1 VSKSTV
7 ALITI
12 PFFTGAIGYV
22 TNWTGVLMLF
32 YPVEFKGYR
41 SRILQSLSRLL
52 PYRIQQIPGVMLGGI
67 GWQGIV
73 PSRAAKM
80 GSLAVDAGIAKLGT
94 PSEYWNQFEPD
105 VMAEQIIERTRDDT
119 RATVE
124 RIMSREHP
132 RLWHDL
138 PPQVKELVH
147 ARVQQQLPEIVHK
160 LTNEIG
166 RNIDQLVDVKLM
178 VIRRFSPELAN
189 RVFLDMGQRELK
201 FIQNFGFFFGFALG
215 IPVAAI
221 THFVTDW
228 WLLPILGV
236 IVGYVTN
243 WLALWMIY
251 EPPEPRKLG
260 PLRLHGL
267 FIRRQPE
274 VADVYA
280 RIVADEI
287 LTMANFGD
295 ELLSGPSGDR
305 TRAMIEA
312 AMRPAV
318 DRATGPARAAV
329 RVALGTREYDAI
341 VSSFAAEPVEQMM
354 TPLGDPEFN
363 RERSA
368 SMRKLISDRM
378 RVMAPTDF
386 SEMLHMATKQDEW
399 LLLLHGAVLGFGGGL
414 IHLLIFNT

>member
-1 VSKSTV
+1 MSESIL

-12 PFFTGAIGYV
+12 PFFTGAIGYI

-32 YPVEFKGYR
+32 YPVEFRGYR
-41 SRILQSLSRLL
+41 SRLLHSMARLL
-52 PYRIQQIPGVMLGGI
+52 PYRIQQIPGVMVGGI
-67 GWQGIV
+67 GWQGII

-80 GSLAVDAGIAKLGT
+80 GSLAVDAGIAKLGK
-94 PSEYWNQFEPD
+94 PGEYWNQFEPD
-105 VMAEQIIERTRDDT
+105 RMAEQIVSSTRDDM

-124 RIMSREHP
+124 RIMVREHP
-132 RLWHDL
+132 RLWSDL
-138 PPQVKELVH
+138 PYPVKEMVH
-147 ARVQQQLPEIVHK
+147 ARVQQQLPQIVRK
-160 LTNEIG
+160 LTSEIG
-166 RNIDQLVDVKLM
+166 RNIDQLIDIKLM

-201 FIQNFGFFFGFALG
+201 FIQNFGFYFGFVLG
-215 IPVAAI
+215 IPVATI
-221 THFVTDW
+221 THFVPEW
-228 WLLPILGV
+228 WLLPLLGV

-251 EPPEPRKLG
+251 EPPFPRKIG
-260 PLRLHGL
+260 PFTIHGL
-267 FIRRQPE
+267 FIRRQPQ

-280 RIVADEI
+280 QIVSEKI

-295 ELLSGPSGDR
+295 ELLNGPRADR

-341 VSSFAAEPVEQMM
+341 ASSFAAEPVDQMM
-354 TPLGDPEFN
+354 TPLGDPAFN

-368 SMRKLISDRM
+368 SMRKLIAERM
-378 RVMAPTDF
+378 RKMDPRDF

-399 LLLLHGAVLGFGGGL
+399 LLLLHGAVLGFGAGL
-414 IHLLIFNT
+414 VHLAIFG